1 MREDKPKLVVS
12 TCFTGERTRYDGK
25 AVEDA
30 LVREI
35 LSRVEVIK
43 VCPEVSVGLGV
54 PREKIIL
61 VREGSRVRAYQP
73 ATGRDLTG
81 DLRDFS
87 RRFLSSLK
95 DVDGFL
101 LKAKSPSCGVFTTK
115 TYRDHRGD
123 TLVGFESGLFARE
136 VIKRYVTV
144 EDEIGLRNTRRL
156 LVFIARVDLSY
167 RLRRGED
174 LSYLLDRWRFRVP
187 LHLRRH
193 SLKRVLMY
201 GVKRLPSGVIREFL
215 EEGVFRGI
223 CSRNL

>member
-1 MREDKPKLVVS
+1 MRGDRPKLVVS
-12 TCFTGERTRYDGK
+12 ACFTGDRTRYDGK
-25 AVEDA
+25 SVEDQ
-30 LVREI
+30 LVRKI
-35 LSRVEVIK
+35 LTRVEVVK

-61 VREGSRVRAYQP
+61 LRDVGGTKAYQP

-81 DLRDFS
+81 DLRNFS
-87 RRFLSSLK
+87 RVFISKLRG
-95 DVDGFL
+95 VDGFL

-115 TYRDHRGD
+115 TYKDHKGN

-136 VIKRYVTV
+136 TIKRYVAV
-144 EDEIGLRNTRRL
+144 EDEIGLRNRRRL
-156 LVFIARVDLSY
+156 IEFLARVDLSY

-174 LSYLLDRWRFRVP
+174 LSHLLGRWGVWVP
-187 LHLRRH
+187 LHHKRH

-201 GVKRLPSGVIREFL
+201 VVKRLPSGVIREFL

-223 CSRNL
+223 CPRTP